1 MKWMIGVLVIIFVGA
16 GVFSI
21 PIWKKNSF
29 AIKQRTKR
37 ELLYKKKELIQNNV
51 FLDQQIHELSDLDR
65 IETIASRSL
74 NLSWGERPIEV
85 EF

>member
-1 MKWMIGVLVIIFVGA
+1 MKWVLGVVIMIFVGA

-21 PIWKKNSF
+21 PVWKKNSF

-37 ELLYKKKELIQNNV
+37 ELLSKKKELLQNNLL
-51 FLDQQIHELSDLDR
+51 LDQQINQLSNLER
-65 IETIASRSL
+65 IETIANKSL
-74 NLSWGERPIEV
+74 GLSWGERPIEV